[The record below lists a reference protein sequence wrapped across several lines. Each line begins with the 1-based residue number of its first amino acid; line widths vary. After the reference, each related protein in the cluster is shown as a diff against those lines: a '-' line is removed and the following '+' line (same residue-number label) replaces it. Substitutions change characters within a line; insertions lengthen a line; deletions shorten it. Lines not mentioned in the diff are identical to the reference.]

1 MTSKPIT
8 SLEKLINLTQNL
20 VKAHMNTLMY
30 KSDKI
35 KVDLSY
41 HFIRHL
47 FIEGVIDQPLILS
60 AIQNNQVE
68 CL

>member
-20 VKAHMNTLMY
+20 VKAHLNTLIH
-30 KSDKI
+30 KTNKI
-35 KVDLSY
+35 QVDLSY

-47 FIEGVIDQPLILS
+47 FLEGVIDQPMILS
-60 AIQNNQVE
+60 AILNNQVE
-68 CL
+68 CI